1 MLFEHGR
8 RVRNGLRAQSRESM
22 ETPKQWLNS
31 LPWEAVQAMNEALCK
46 QQSTAFQ
53 ATQTLQTA
61 RQVWSDAV
69 GRTLSLH
76 DVLDICRKCR
86 EIAPFTFNNGNTF
99 AGLAR
104 KLVDDWVKTLPAVE
118 GQIITNTIG
127 HYVAGMISRKELA
140 KVLQHF
146 WSSWTAFLTAQQMA
160 ARAVPTVAIN
170 TTAQAPTATA
180 TTNQT
185 GVRAGL
191 DGAIL
196 TAPQ

>member
-1 MLFEHGR
+1 L
-8 RVRNGLRAQSRESM
+8 RESM

-53 ATQTLQTA
+53 ATQTLQAA
-61 RQVWSDAV
+61 RQVWSEAV
-69 GRTLSLH
+69 GRTLSLQ

-86 EIAPFTFNNGNTF
+86 EISPFTFNNGNTF
-99 AGLAR
+99 AGVAR

-170 TTAQAPTATA
+170 TAAQAPTATA

-185 GVRAGL
+185 DVRAGL